1 MVDYLGNN
9 LIATGMRDQ
18 FELDSVSDIPQRLK
32 NSSFLTCT
40 EKLPMLSSTN
50 ENYFYM
56 MGAHAYALDPLV
68 AKKLF
73 AKVMIDGMQ
82 NPNDTLVSVRD
93 ITLTCSGLYAM
104 EGFEALNV
112 STIMPGLYNANE
124 DMSNYRFRKET
135 YIIPSLTKDL
145 P

>member
-1 MVDYLGNN
+1 
-9 LIATGMRDQ
+9 
-18 FELDSVSDIPQRLK
+18 
-32 NSSFLTCT
+32 
-40 EKLPMLSSTN
+40 MLSSTN